1 MNTQQRIEVEREIV
15 AFLYNTMAQHD
26 WQVDYIF
33 DGQDNVRYAE
43 WTEAK
48 VLDTV
53 FSVDEATI
61 SFVKSTGRG
70 CIRRIVDIILGNS
83 GWDCVNDHSLSNPNN
98 PDDNFE
104 AVMELVDTFAEA
116 HRRNVECRDASVPKP
131 PATITPE
138 QAEKADEAIREALGD
153 AYDCMRVWN
162 AWSVGTMGPGDF
174 WPVADSDERVAE
186 IRNAVLQA
194 LGLNVET

>member
-1 MNTQQRIEVEREIV
+1 MKTQQHIEVERKIV
-15 AFLYNTMAQHD
+15 AFLYNAMAAAG

-53 FSVDEATI
+53 FSVNDATV

-70 CIRRIVDIILGNS
+70 RIRRVVDIILGNS

-98 PDDNFE
+98 PDDDFE
-104 AVMELVDTFAEA
+104 DVMQLVDTF
-116 HRRNVECRDASVPKP
+116 S
-131 PATITPE
+131 
-138 QAEKADEAIREALGD
+138 LGE
-153 AYDCMRVWN
+153 
-162 AWSVGTMGPGDF
+162 P
-174 WPVADSDERVAE
+174 
-186 IRNAVLQA
+186 
-194 LGLNVET
+194 

>member
-1 MNTQQRIEVEREIV
+1 MNTQQRIEVERKIV
-15 AFLYNTMAQHD
+15 AFLFNTMAQHD

-48 VLDTV
+48 ALDTV

-70 CIRRIVDIILGNS
+70 RIRRSVHIVLYNS
-83 GWDCVNDHSLSNPNN
+83 GWDCINDHAGSHPDN

-104 AVMELVDTFAEA
+104 AVMELVDTFAEQF
-116 HRRNVECRDASVPKP
+116 EPD
-131 PATITPE
+131 
-138 QAEKADEAIREALGD
+138 
-153 AYDCMRVWN
+153 
-162 AWSVGTMGPGDF
+162 
-174 WPVADSDERVAE
+174 PVAERPQGA
-186 IRNAVLQA
+186 
-194 LGLNVET
+194 